1 MKELRKLLM
10 ACGEETDRETA
21 NRIFDLVRTEEEM
34 YTIIVRVTN
43 NFYMDEEDGVPTAWI
58 FTDHS
63 FAEDNVRNIRDL
75 GLEVREMEIAPK
87 QRLGFFNDLYRSG
100 IEAITIITSS
110 YHQRRAN
117 ILYQTL
123 AEIMSLF
130 NLITRPDEET
140 GSTLN
145 PGLVRAANRFYQ
157 GISKNRVTPQDQKEF
172 SRELAEAMY
181 LIPMNPETGKN
192 PMVTNKAGGKYF
204 AVFSDP
210 TEFFKFDR
218 KHIYEAGR
226 MSFKDLRKLAKK
238 ADGIVVNPFG
248 FGLGLDLNKIDRI
261 LEELSVQ

>member
-63 FAEDNVRNIRDL
+63 FAEDNVRNSRDG

-100 IEAITIITSS
+100 IEAITIDHGQDSAFT
-110 YHQRRAN
+110 
-117 ILYQTL
+117 
-123 AEIMSLF
+123 MSLF